1 MKLIKTALLTLVLS
15 ITGLTVAAPAT
26 TFALVDPLGGV
37 CSDASADNPVCKAKS
52 DNGGALIGKIIN
64 TLLFVVGALSV
75 VMIIVGG
82 IFYATSAGD
91 AGRVARGK
99 NTVMYAVVGL
109 VVSFLAY
116 AIVNWVFNLFK

>member
-1 MKLIKTALLTLVLS
+1 MKLIKIALFALGLS
-15 ITGLTVAAPAT
+15 VAGLAAAPSV
-26 TFALVDPLGGV
+26 TFALDPLGNV
-37 CSDASADNPVCKAKS
+37 CTGATSDNPVCKAKN
-52 DNGGALIGKIIN
+52 DNGGTLIGKIVN

-82 IFYATSAGD
+82 IYYTISTGD
-91 AGRVARGK
+91 SGRVSRAK
-99 NTVMYAVVGL
+99 NTIMYAVVGL